1 MNKEWTLCICI
12 CCSRA
17 VGIKINRWSMIGYGV
32 WTLDCMFYKGS
43 SNATVLNCDTS
54 GFFVFFV
61 CFCICVCICCR
72 SSWWSDKK
80 NRWSLIG
87 FDLWW
92 TSEYHCGSRHI
103 IFVFVFVY
111 VFVSVFVFLL
121 LFLMLKKPQMVND
134 QLWSV
139 VDAGV

>member
-1 MNKEWTLCICI
+1 MTPADSL
-12 CCSRA
+12 
-17 VGIKINRWSMIGYGV
+17 YF
-32 WTLDCMFYKGS
+32 L
-43 SNATVLNCDTS
+43 
-54 GFFVFFV
+54 FVFVFV
-61 CFCICVCICCR
+61 FV
-72 SSWWSDKK
+72 SVAEVAGGQTKK